1 MRAIIPIAGK
11 GERMHPLTQYKPKAL
26 IEVAG
31 KPVLEHI
38 LDNLVHSEI
47 QDVLLIVGHMKEKLR
62 SWANQKYRDRL
73 DISYVSQEQQLGLG
87 HAIRCADDYLAD
99 EILILLGDEIFEK
112 NYSEM
117 VGHYTDSNTGD
128 GALGTKHVTE
138 HQHYGMLQVDKN
150 GVIQKLVEK
159 PPEFDGNL
167 GIAGIYY
174 IKDGH
179 SLKEALDA
187 LMERE
192 KKLGEF
198 QLTDAL
204 QIMVDNGAKFSTFDV
219 GNWHDCGRFE
229 TLIVSNRGLLK
240 RFNHID
246 ESSHIKDTKIL
257 EPCYI
262 GPGAEIKDSVLGPYV
277 AVGANATV
285 ENAQLED
292 VILESHTNT
301 SGVSARRGIMSKHTA
316 VFESGDGT
324 FTEYES

>member
-11 GERMHPLTQYKPKAL
+11 GERMHPLTKYKPKAL
-26 IEVAG
+26 VEVAG

-38 LDNLVHSEI
+38 LDNIVHSGI
-47 QDVLLIVGHMKEKLR
+47 QDVLLIVGHMEENLR
-62 SWANQKYRDRL
+62 FWANQKYRDRL
-73 DISYVSQEQQLGLG
+73 DISYVSQEQQQGLG
-87 HAIRCADDYLAD
+87 HAIRCADDYLTD
-99 EILILLGDEIFEK
+99 EILIILGDEIFEN

-117 VGHYTDSNTGD
+117 VVQYKDANAGD
-128 GALGTKHVTE
+128 GALGTKDVTE
-138 HQHYGMLQVDKN
+138 PQHYGMLQVDEN
-150 GVIQKLVEK
+150 GIIQELVEK

-167 GIAGIYY
+167 GIAGVYY

-204 QIMVDNGAKFSTFDV
+204 QIMVENGAKFSTFDV
-219 GNWHDCGRFE
+219 GNWYDCGRFE

-262 GPGAEIKDSVLGPYV
+262 GPGAKIKDSVLGPFV

-285 ENAQLED
+285 ENSQLED

-301 SGVSARRGIMSKHTA
+301 SGVSGRRGIMSRYAA
-316 VFESGDGT
+316 VFESSNGT
-324 FTEYES
+324 YTEYES